1 MTKTNIS
8 KFSIHE
14 IQDIVSTSAIM
25 ALEAYSDLR
34 EKETGEQMSVED
46 KCNIIRCNERSWL
59 ARVMEQIHTERA
71 NGKQK

>member
-1 MTKTNIS
+1 MKNIS
-8 KFSIHE
+8 KFSIKE
-14 IQDIVSTSAIM
+14 ITKLVSTSAIM

-59 ARVMEQIHTERA
+59 ARVMEETKR
-71 NGKQK
+71 